1 MSLRHRFG
9 GQRSGAFLRARGGNV
24 AMLWA
29 LIGAVLIGLVGVTVD
44 FTRAQTIRAQLQNAA
59 DGAAL
64 VAERSSNLPLS
75 QRTNLARAFFDTEAG
90 QYATGVS
97 FLVRELDSGGHRV
110 EISYPMAMSMAKIV
124 SDDDWI
130 IKVAA
135 EAEAQA
141 SPPIEVALALDNTGS
156 MSADMDDLRTAAE
169 DLVDYLLSIDGDTVH
184 VALVPFVAQVNIG
197 NGATQRAWT
206 DQAGTAP
213 FNGEL
218 LEDRQIAWRA
228 AGSNRSQCEA
238 AAQNPPATITGSP
251 YNIVWGNCQTHPSTG
266 QWGRFAYN
274 PASINYHTL
283 HNQLSGGWKGCVE
296 ARPDPYD
303 INDTAPSAGTPATM
317 FVPYFWMDMAG
328 NRSNT
333 ASSNSYITDSDG
345 LPGGSSFVTVTS
357 GSTTYATGAQLSV
370 FKYRPTVTT
379 TITTTPPEARGHN
392 RGCPTPI
399 IPLTTNRA
407 TIINAVQAM
416 RHWNGGGT
424 NQVEG
429 LAWAWRVLSPT
440 PPFTE
445 GRDPA
450 NEDVRKVIV
459 MMTDGENTNINGTSD
474 AIMGSDY
481 SAYSHLGQWTSATAP
496 PGYRSTLPSGFNRNA
511 VTSSATMVSYINTR
525 EETLCTRIKAANI
538 EIYTIQFRDTDT
550 ANRNR
555 LRNCAT
561 STSHFYSAANAQ
573 QLQAAFTA
581 IGSGIGQL
589 RITR

>member
-1 MSLRHRFG
+1 MSLRRGFG
-9 GQRSGAFLRARGGNV
+9 GRRSGAFARARGGNV

-29 LIGAVLIGLVGVTVD
+29 LMGAVLIGLVGVTVD

-75 QRTNLARAFFDTEAG
+75 QRQSLARAFFDTEAG
-90 QYATGVS
+90 QYATGVQ
-97 FLVRELDSGGHRV
+97 FLVRELPSGGHRV
-110 EISYPMAMSMAKIV
+110 EVDYTMAMSMAKIV

-156 MSADMDDLRTAAE
+156 MSADMDSLRDAAE

-197 NGATQRAWT
+197 NSASSRAWT

-228 AGSNRSQCEA
+228 AGNNRTQCESA
-238 AAQNPPATITGSP
+238 ANTPSTTFTGSP
-251 YNIVWGNCQTHPSTG
+251 YAIVWGNCMQHPTTNA
-266 QWGRFAYN
+266 WGRFAYN
-274 PASINYHTL
+274 PATINYHTL
-283 HNQLSGGWKGCVE
+283 HSQLSGGWKGCVE

-303 INDTAPSAGTPATM
+303 INDTAPSTGTPATM
-317 FVPYFWMDMAG
+317 FVPYFWMDTAG
-328 NRSNT
+328 NRSTT
-333 ASSNSYITDSDG
+333 AASNSYITDSDG
-345 LPGGSSFVTVTS
+345 LPPSSSFYQTVS
-357 GSTTYATGAQLSV
+357 GSNTYNTGAQLSV
-370 FKYRPTVTT
+370 WKYRSTVTT
-379 TITTTPPEARGHN
+379 TITTTAPEARGHN

-429 LAWAWRVLSPT
+429 LAWAWRVLSPGA
-440 PPFTE
+440 PFTE

-450 NEDVRKVIV
+450 TEDVRKVIV

-474 AIMGSDY
+474 TIMGSDY
-481 SAYSHLGQWTSATAP
+481 SAYSHLNQWTSATAP
-496 PGYRSTLPSGFNRNA
+496 PGYRSTLPTGFNRNT
-511 VTSSATMVSYINTR
+511 VTSSSTMVNYINTR
-525 EETLCTRIKAANI
+525 EETLCTRIKAQDI

-561 STSHFYSAANAQ
+561 STGHFFSAANAQ